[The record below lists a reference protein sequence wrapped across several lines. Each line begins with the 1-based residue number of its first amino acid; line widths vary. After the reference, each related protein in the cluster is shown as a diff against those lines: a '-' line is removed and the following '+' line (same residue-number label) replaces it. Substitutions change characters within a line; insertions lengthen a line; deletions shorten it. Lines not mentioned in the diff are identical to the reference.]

1 MLAIPSRDMGRYFA
15 FGDLARQR
23 ANFSLIGRRLVIA
36 TGRLGC

>member
-23 ANFSLIGRRLVIA
+23 RNLALIGRRFVLA